1 MTVKGVAHTAPDS
14 TPSHPTILSVQTTN
28 PMRYNPSTDRATSID
43 EIAAQCKAAIL
54 KADQE
59 HDRVMNDI
67 ADLLFSD
74 RICWEDDVLIAA

>member
-14 TPSHPTILSVQTTN
+14 TPSHLTILSVQTTN
-28 PMRYNPSTDRATSID
+28 PMRYNPSTDRAISID